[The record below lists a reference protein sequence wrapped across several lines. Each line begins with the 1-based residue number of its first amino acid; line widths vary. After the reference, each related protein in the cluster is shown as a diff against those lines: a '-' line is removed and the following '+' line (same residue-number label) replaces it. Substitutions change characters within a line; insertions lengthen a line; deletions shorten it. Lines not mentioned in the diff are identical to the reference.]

1 MRLVYLSPLP
11 WDSFAQRPHMFVKWF
26 HEASCGQILWVDP
39 YPTRLP
45 SWNDLWKVRDKR
57 RGDEQDVPQWLKVIV
72 PRCLPIEPVPASG
85 LINKPFWEHTLR
97 EIELFSRDAPT
108 VIGIGKPS
116 ELALQLLARADAPVS
131 FYDAMD
137 DFPAFYSGLARAAMT
152 RREIMLVERVMHVF
166 VSSTALLQRWQRVKS
181 DVKLIQNGLAVDVL
195 PDIAPYGEARL
206 KKVLG
211 YVGTIGEWFDWDWL
225 IALARTRPAN
235 VVRLI
240 GPIFSPP
247 VSPLPSNVEILPPC
261 NHASALD
268 AICNFDV
275 GLIPFKRTQL
285 TASVDP
291 IKYYEYRALGLP
303 VVSTRFGEMALR
315 GKELGTY
322 LSDGAADVNTPIEAA
337 LKYRFDE
344 QEIREFRAINSWEA
358 RFAATGI
365 IASV

>member
-1 MRLVYLSPLP
+1 MQLVYLSPVP
-11 WDSFAQRPHMFVKWF
+11 WASFAQRPHSFVKWF
-26 HEASCGQILWVDP
+26 HEASCGEVLWLDP

-45 SWNDLWKVRDKR
+45 SWKDLRKLGNKQ
-57 RGDEQDVPQWLKVIV
+57 RGGEQDVPQWLRVIV

-85 LINKPFWEHTLR
+85 LINKLFWEHTLR
-97 EIELFSRDAPT
+97 EIALFSRDAPT

-116 ELALQLLARADAPVS
+116 ELALQLLSRVSAPIS

-137 DFPAFYSGLARAAMT
+137 DFPAFYSGLSRAAMT
-152 RREIMLVERVMHVF
+152 RREIMLVERVMHLF
-166 VSSTALLQRWQRVKS
+166 VSSTALLHRWQSVKG
-181 DVKLIQNGLAVDVL
+181 DVKLIHNGLAVDVL
-195 PDIAPYGEARL
+195 PNVVPYKGVRL

-225 IALARTRPAN
+225 IALARNRPDN

-240 GPIFSPP
+240 GPVFSPP
-247 VSPLPSNVEILPPC
+247 VRQLPSNIGILPPC
-261 NHASALD
+261 NHASALE
-268 AICNFDV
+268 AMSNFDV
-275 GLIPFKRTQL
+275 GLIPFKQNQL
-285 TASVDP
+285 TAAVDP

-315 GKELGTY
+315 GKEIGTY
-322 LSDGAADVNTPIEAA
+322 LSNGIDDVIAPIEAA
-337 LKYRFDE
+337 LTYRFDE
-344 QEIREFRAINSWEA
+344 HEVRGFRITNSWEA

>member
-1 MRLVYLSPLP
+1 MRLVYLSPVP
-11 WDSFAQRPHMFVKWF
+11 WDSFAQRPHMFVRWF
-26 HEASCGQILWVDP
+26 QEASCGQVLWIDP

-45 SWNDLWKVRDKR
+45 SWKDLWKLGNER
-57 RGDEQDVPQWLKVIV
+57 RGHEQDVPQWLRVIV
-72 PRCLPIEPVPASG
+72 PRCLPIEPMPASG

-97 EIELFSRDAPT
+97 EIALFSSDAPT

-116 ELALQLLARADAPVS
+116 ELALQLLSRMDALIS

-137 DFPAFYSGLARAAMT
+137 DFPAFYSGLSRAAMT

-181 DVKLIQNGLAVDVL
+181 DVKLIHNGLAVDVL
-195 PDIAPYGEARL
+195 PDIAPYRKARL

-225 IALARTRPAN
+225 NALARTRPDN
-235 VVRLI
+235 VVRLM
-240 GPIFSPP
+240 GPVSSPP
-247 VSPLPSNVEILPPC
+247 VRDLPSNIEILPPC
-261 NHASALD
+261 NHALALD
-268 AICNFDV
+268 AMCNFDV
-275 GLIPFKRTQL
+275 GLIPFKQNQL

-315 GKELGTY
+315 GKEIGTY
-322 LSDGAADVNTPIEAA
+322 LSDGADDVIAPIEAA
-337 LKYRFDE
+337 LTYRLDE
-344 QEIREFRAINSWEA
+344 QEVRKFRATNSWEA